1 MSDLA
6 DRAMTD
12 HDIEELVEVTQ
23 ADRIVAAET
32 SGEFYTLG
40 FHDDVLSGLRDDHP
54 YVQTIA
60 RHRAQALTAL
70 QAENEHLRGGQSVYH
85 AILRYGVESYRKT
98 GTYPPEVLAAAE
110 LLERLFPECQALKD
124 RAGKEDQ

>member
-1 MSDLA
+1 
-6 DRAMTD
+6 MTD

-40 FHDDVLSGLRDDHP
+40 FHDDVLSGLRDDHS

-60 RHRAQALTAL
+60 RHRAQALTTL
-70 QAENEHLRGGQSVYH
+70 QAENARLTLDNLQ
-85 AILRYGVESYRKT
+85 LKKWW
-98 GTYPPEVLAAAE
+98 AAE
-110 LLERLFPECQALKD
+110 RKRGEKLMLEIESLTRQALKD
-124 RAGKEDQ
+124 RAG

>member
-40 FHDDVLSGLRDDHP
+40 FHDDVLQI
-54 YVQTIA
+54 V
-60 RHRAQALTAL
+60 
-70 QAENEHLRGGQSVYH
+70 
-85 AILRYGVESYRKT
+85 T
-98 GTYPPEVLAAAE
+98 GKHIDKVV
-110 LLERLFPECQALKD
+110 
-124 RAGKEDQ
+124 